1 MSDRKNTMRTVNNY
15 ETSIQKSQFSNWL
28 ETRISNWLTNLLAW
42 ENNNAFWFEKGI
54 IQNLSQNDSDE
65 TNYWKSILVEQCS
78 TLLTRDEIAYYT
90 NNQTRSVNNF
100 IKSIKNKIDEKSL
113 YDDLEENKEF
123 KAYTT
128 TLLLAQKMCGEFGI
142 QNNTHEKIE
151 IVESY
156 LKWSK
161 PESIP
166 ESSWIQC
173 DQTFFDSVQKQKKA
187 KNPITFIDL
196 THKETLREEQIHVKM
211 WLYTLLTRKDKKWDS
226 YFFDMQNNDINT
238 FTVKEEWFR
247 LFERVFNAWCQLHRA
262 LINDPEE
269 QWQIYIINSMNDI
282 QRILTWMYK
291 QPWNAALSVI
301 ERHNLEWFIDVT
313 ECLFHIWSHRLR
325 GKSGKKDDDQFV
337 QLVEKA
343 RNFSDTN
350 TWSNLF
356 NLEPFWEEVIEDFS
370 KQIDGFW
377 LLIDD
382 GTNTLLNE
390 EEFIKR
396 NDLTTFKRSMHTK
409 DVHWN
414 KYLLSWRCKTLASIV
429 NKMLNSSRYTHIDA
443 FNDIL
448 WSRIELIKKAP
459 NQDKIEALWWL
470 SKEFMTKKNTLP
482 WLQYCSLKEDFVV
495 LKNKALEEGWDYNK
509 IKITKIENQKTG
521 NGYSQIKFVF
531 KWHETQLSETGNNTK
546 GNKDDSNY
554 WYKKMMWLL
563 WRIKEIIPISQ
574 INIDSMRRWMR
585 NIIIEKRYTN
595 ICNEVKKS
603 SDKKTV
609 IDSNLIYDCCTIQLV
624 HEILLEEIDSAWWIV
639 SWTILY
645 QLAKRVLPLTKW
657 ISDEYFSVFEKQYR
671 WSDWS
676 FSLTIQQLREDNTPV
691 WKEIQLF
698 LTNIANATEL
708 YTALQVIKNDTNSK
722 RVKTLSLLEEWW
734 ENHQETNEHIDTLTQ
749 HWLLTQ
755 KKIIKNEII
764 WFYKSIGW
772 WNYTAKVKLLLEEI
786 EQWKNSENLA
796 KWIFWDAL
804 LDKKNAEVN
813 HTIRARWKK
822 LFQIIWHGVIN
833 KLNGIL
839 NESGTFI
846 TMYPTLNLLLDKY
859 KGIVLFEQEN
869 DHFSSYRTWKND
881 FFNNNDTPYAHYYQ
895 EIYKSVTQQ
904 WYYEQYVKLINTY
917 LSLMIENQIAQTAER
932 AEKWVNWELLVKR
945 MNPAKIARIQKT
957 YGNIYWE

>member
-1 MSDRKNTMRTVNNY
+1 MSDRKNTMRTVSNY
-15 ETSIQKSQFSNWL
+15 ETSIQKAHFSNWL

-42 ENNNAFWFEKGI
+42 ENYNAFCFEKAI
-54 IQNLSQNDSDE
+54 IQSIWENDSDD
-65 TNYWKSILVEQCS
+65 TKLWKQLLVTYCSNILTKDE
-78 TLLTRDEIAYYT
+78 LLYYKK
-90 NNQTRSVNNF
+90 NQTRTVNNF
-100 IKSIKNKIDEKSL
+100 IKSIKTKINEKSI

-128 TLLLAQKMCGEFGI
+128 TLLLAQKMCWEFGI

-156 LKWSK
+156 LKSSK
-161 PESIP
+161 PVSFT

-173 DQTFFDSVQKQKKA
+173 DQTFFDAVQKQKKA
-187 KNPITFIDL
+187 RNPITFIDL
-196 THKETLREEQIHVKM
+196 THKETLREEPIHVKM
-211 WLYTLLTRKDKKWDS
+211 WLYTLLSRKDKKWDS

-238 FTVKEEWFR
+238 FTLKEEWFR
-247 LFERVFNAWCQLHRA
+247 LFERIFNAWCQLHRT
-262 LINDPEE
+262 LINDPEDE
-269 QWQIYIINSMNDI
+269 WQIYIINSMNDI

-325 GKSGKKDDDQFV
+325 GKTGKREDDQFV

-350 TWSNLF
+350 SWENLF

-396 NDLTTFKRSMHTK
+396 NDLSTFKRSMPTK
-409 DVHWN
+409 DKYWN
-414 KYLLSWRCKTLASIV
+414 KYIFSWRCKTLASIV
-429 NKMLNSSRYTHIDA
+429 NKMLNSWRYTHIDA

-448 WSRIELIKKAP
+448 GVRIELIKKTA

-470 SKEFMTKKNTLP
+470 SKTFLTNKHSQQSLK
-482 WLQYCSLKEDFVV
+482 YCKLKEDFII
-495 LKNKALEEGWDYNK
+495 LKNKAIQEEWDYNK
-509 IKITKIENQKTG
+509 IREAEIVNDKTG
-521 NGYSQIKFVF
+521 NGYSEIKFVF
-531 KWHETQLSETGNNTK
+531 KWYEIQLSETGNNNK

-554 WYKKMMWLL
+554 WFKKMMWLL
-563 WRIKEIIPISQ
+563 WRIKEIIPISE

-585 NIIIEKRYTN
+585 SMINEKRYTN
-595 ICNEVKKS
+595 IFNEVKKS

-609 IDSNLIYDCCTIQLV
+609 IDSNLVYDCCTIQLV
-624 HEILLEEIDSAWWIV
+624 HEILLEEMESSWWVV

-645 QLAKRVLPLTKW
+645 QLAKKVLPLTKW
-657 ISDEYFSVFEKQYR
+657 ISNEYFAVFENQYK
-671 WSDWS
+671 WTDWS
-676 FSLTIQQLREDNTPV
+676 FSLSIHQLQEDQTPV
-691 WKEIQLF
+691 WKEILF
-698 LTNIANATEL
+698 FLNNITNASEL
-708 YTALQVIKNDTNSK
+708 YSSLQVIKNDTNTK
-722 RVKTLSLLEEWW
+722 RAKTLLLLEEWW
-734 ENHQETNEHIDTLTQ
+734 ENHLETKQYIELLTE
-749 HWLLTQ
+749 HWLHTQ
-755 KKIIKNEII
+755 KETIKKEIN

-772 WNYTAKVKLLLEEI
+772 WNYTEKVKQLVKEI

-813 HTIRARWKK
+813 HSIRARWKK
-822 LFQIIWHGVIN
+822 LFQIIGHGVIN

-846 TMYPTLNLLLDKY
+846 TLYPTLNSLLDKY
-859 KGIVLFEQEN
+859 KGIVTFEKQN
-869 DHFSSYRTWKND
+869 QYFISYRTWKND
-881 FFNNNDTPYAHYYQ
+881 FFNNNDTPYADYYQ
-895 EIYKSVTQQ
+895 EIYKSVTHL
-904 WYYEQYVKLINTY
+904 WTYDQYVEIINTY
-917 LSLMIENQIAQTAER
+917 LCLMIENQIAQTAER
-932 AEKWVNWELLVKR
+932 AEKSVNWELLVNKI
-945 MNPAKIARIQKT
+945 NPAKIARIQKT
-957 YGNIYWE
+957 HGNFYWG